1 MSRATGS
8 AVNVGEY
15 KEIRGKSKDFLLPET
30 TKISEVAQ
38 GLFWIGVAVA
48 GYPDA
53 VVGEA
58 VVHFGDIDFR
68 HMAGRAVFRADWAGS
83 RRVVGDFVFTHR

>member
-15 KEIRGKSKDFLLPET
+15 KEIRGKRKDVLLPET
-30 TKISEVAQ
+30 VSEVPQ
-38 GLFWIGVAVA
+38 GLFWIGVVVA

-68 HMAGRAVFRADWAGS
+68 HMAGRAVFRADWEGS
-83 RRVVGDFVFTHR
+83 GRVVGDFVSTRR